1 MTRAWGGAAPVRHR
15 GAKLPPPRPRPEHLP
30 DIRPAA
36 GHYLLA
42 GIEAAVHHLSDP
54 TPDIHAVADDLR
66 AALARTAACG
76 DTCRI
81 RTAADDVRLAAAL
94 LLSDSLTEAHEALD
108 RAQANLR
115 TPYRDGGSGVG

>member
-1 MTRAWGGAAPVRHR
+1 MTRAWGGAAPARHR

-42 GIEAAVHHLSDP
+42 GIETAIHQLSDP

-81 RTAADDVRLAAAL
+81 RAAADDVRLAAAL
-94 LLSDSLTEAHEALD
+94 LLSDSLADAGEALD

-115 TPYRDGGSGVG
+115 MPYRDGGPSLG